1 MKIALKNQTIHRKN
15 SDNCLVTEYP
25 INDKNIDFAMVK
37 INGRYPDT
45 RRATNLTCQEIVY
58 IKSGNGKVVVEGC
71 ENKLNTGD
79 VVLIE
84 PGEKYFW
91 EGDMEL
97 LISCRPAF
105 HIEQH
110 QYVD

>member
-1 MKIALKNQTIHRKN
+1 MKIALKNQTIQRKN
-15 SDNCLVTEYP
+15 SEHCLVTEYP
-25 INDKNIDFAMVK
+25 VNDKNIDFALVK

-58 IKSGNGKVVVEGC
+58 IKSGSGKVVVEDH
-71 ENKLNTGD
+71 EHRLNPGD

-84 PGEKYFW
+84 AGEKYFW
-91 EGDMEL
+91 EGEMEL

-105 HIEQH
+105 QIEQH
-110 QYVD
+110 HYVD